1 MLMEICI
8 SIACGCPVPSP
19 VTDYALFH
27 EGEYMTNEQMNDK
40 KFLKLVNALE
50 AHMASTKERDV
61 NEVQYC

>member
-1 MLMEICI
+1 
-8 SIACGCPVPSP
+8 
-19 VTDYALFH
+19 
-27 EGEYMTNEQMNDK
+27 MTNEQMNDK